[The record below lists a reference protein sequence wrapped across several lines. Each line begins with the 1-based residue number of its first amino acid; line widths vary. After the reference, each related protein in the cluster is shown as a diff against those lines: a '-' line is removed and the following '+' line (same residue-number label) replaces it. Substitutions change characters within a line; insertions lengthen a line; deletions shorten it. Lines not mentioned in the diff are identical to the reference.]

1 MTSFLVVASAM
12 SAKLDA
18 RGNKVRQQEGETDKG
33 ENVRWK
39 KGDEKI
45 RRSRDREER
54 VDDTETGRFV
64 GRWAGGIY

>member
-18 RGNKVRQQEGETDKG
+18 RGNKVRQREGETDKG

-39 KGDEKI
+39 KEM
-45 RRSRDREER
+45 RRYGGAQTERER

-64 GRWAGGIY
+64 GRWAGGVY